1 MSKKIIHKR
10 FTETDILRLNSEIDT
25 AEDAIRWAS
34 DNLYPSVGKAS
45 SFGAEDVALIDMM
58 VKINSKFQFFTLD
71 TGFLPKE
78 TLKTIT
84 DIESKYGINI
94 EKLKPNYER
103 VNQMVEKH
111 GKYLFYESVENRKLC
126 CNIRKVEPMNIKLAT
141 LNGWITGLRRDQ
153 SETRR
158 DVNMFELDAAH
169 NGIIK
174 INPIIHWSIDDV
186 WTYIRKYDVPYN
198 ALLDR
203 GYTSIGC
210 EPCTRAVK
218 SGESQRAGR
227 WWWEQGIKE
236 CGLHVD

>member
-1 MSKKIIHKR
+1 MAYKNTSMGKKIIHKR

-25 AEDAIRWAS
+25 AEDAIKWAS
-34 DNLYPSVGKAS
+34 DNLYPLVGKAS

-103 VNQMVEKH
+103 VNQMVEKY

-126 CNIRKVEPMNIKLAT
+126 CNVRKVEPMNIKLAT

-153 SETRR
+153 SKTRR
-158 DVNMFELDAAH
+158 EMNMFELDTAH

-174 INPIIHWSIDDV
+174 INPIIYWSIDDV
-186 WTYIRKYDVPYN
+186 WDIY
-198 ALLDR
+198 
-203 GYTSIGC
+203 
-210 EPCTRAVK
+210 
-218 SGESQRAGR
+218 
-227 WWWEQGIKE
+227 
-236 CGLHVD
+236 